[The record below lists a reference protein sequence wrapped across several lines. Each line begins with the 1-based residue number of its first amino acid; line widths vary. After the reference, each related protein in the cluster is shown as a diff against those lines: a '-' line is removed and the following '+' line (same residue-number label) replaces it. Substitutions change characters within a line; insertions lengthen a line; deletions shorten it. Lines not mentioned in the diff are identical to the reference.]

1 MFASAVLKIGL
12 SGLLAELFQKN
23 RAVKSWAVVLFL
35 ALGWL
40 LYPVVDSGQLF
51 NRSIW
56 FFTWIKTPVI
66 RVDVA
71 LRTGA
76 AYGPFILSQIIVLG
90 FALYYNMF
98 FSLEKLRLRHGG
110 LYALI
115 FMLMMFAVS
124 AGNSLQLLITICLID
139 VLSFYLISEAS
150 VRRNFVFFNF
160 FADFLLLVFF
170 ALVWGSENDL
180 HFPAM
185 QKFLKYSAHREFAVA
200 LFLTAALIKCGCVGF
215 HNYLLDLK
223 KISFVRAVF
232 LFYGGTP
239 FLGLILLLR
248 CYGIFSLFPWVEKV
262 VAVAALLSILWAV
275 VAACLIDSIK
285 AKILYF
291 NMMVW
296 GGCLGIL
303 LSDKQLF
310 LQLIP
315 YITAV
320 ALLICCVLIL
330 PLVAAANEPFVSK
343 TGGFVKSMKFSLVVS
358 LSALSVLVYFVLG
371 LQLENYKL
379 YACLWLGAAGLVLLH
394 YLAQVYFGSVKADD
408 RVWAIVK
415 NPNPMYFLFILAVGY
430 GVVSSQKPLFSAQYL
445 NLCVFALFVPI
456 LLGCCSAWR
465 LMRGGDKVYQI
476 ESVQQAMPALKFFQI
491 LVVAPIRN
499 FGRVLW
505 LTVDFLFVERFLMA
519 FVRRMIYSTLKVS
532 RFLHHNLL
540 VSGVVFTT
548 IGLFVIVLVFY
559 WQGVPVNE

>member
-379 YACLWLGAAGLVLLH
+379 YACLWLGAVGLVLLH